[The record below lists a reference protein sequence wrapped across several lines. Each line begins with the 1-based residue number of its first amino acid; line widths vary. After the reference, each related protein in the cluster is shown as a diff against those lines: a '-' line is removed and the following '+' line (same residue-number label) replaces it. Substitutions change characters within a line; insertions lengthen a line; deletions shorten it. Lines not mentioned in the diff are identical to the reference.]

1 MLEAFKA
8 KPYDLAA
15 VYASWPNPP
24 IFQGNPDEDPLI
36 WLAAI
41 KAGCVERKVPKEH
54 WHRVARHYLAPKP
67 RQRLEELG
75 KVMQNMSANQFS
87 WTWKKFKV
95 AMQNLGCEFTRLFYS

>member
-54 WHRVARHYLAPKP
+54 WHRVAKGGSREDACAE
-67 RQRLEELG
+67 RD
-75 KVMQNMSANQFS
+75 
-87 WTWKKFKV
+87 
-95 AMQNLGCEFTRLFYS
+95 NLRRDESFGGIRR